1 VTDRPTFTH
10 RPPKRG
16 VVGPFS
22 ARQLLLAGGSVIVA
36 VVVLVAI
43 TTPLG
48 STGTG
53 PPPPGPTQY
62 IFASPTEGLRVGALA
77 PELTGKD
84 AAGNPVPLVDING
97 KPVTLADL
105 RGKAV
110 WINYWASWCPPCQ
123 QETPILREVSELYRE
138 RGLVLVAIEVQETAD
153 AGRSYAER
161 YNLRYTIGADVTG
174 SVFRAYRVYG
184 LPTQFFI
191 DPNGVIRSVVQ
202 GPVSKEAAIANVEAI
217 LPASSASS
225 ASAPPPTPTG
235 SGPAA
240 SASG

>member
-1 VTDRPTFTH
+1 MTDRPTFTH

-16 VVGPFS
+16 VIGPFS

-53 PPPPGPTQY
+53 PPPPGATQY
-62 IFASPTEGLRVGALA
+62 IFASPTEGLRVGAIA
-77 PELTGKD
+77 PELTSKD
-84 AAGNPVPLVDING
+84 SAGNPVPLVDTNG
-97 KPVTLADL
+97 NPVRLAKL
-105 RGKAV
+105 RGKGV

-123 QETPILREVSELYRE
+123 QETPILREVSDLYRD
-138 RGLVLVAIEVQETAD
+138 RGLVLVAIQVQETAD
-153 AGRSYAER
+153 AGQRYAER

-202 GPVSKEAAIANVEAI
+202 GPVTRESAIANVEAI
-217 LPASSASS
+217 LPSASVS
-225 ASAPPPTPTG
+225 PGT
-235 SGPAA
+235 SGRSP
-240 SASG
+240 SPSR